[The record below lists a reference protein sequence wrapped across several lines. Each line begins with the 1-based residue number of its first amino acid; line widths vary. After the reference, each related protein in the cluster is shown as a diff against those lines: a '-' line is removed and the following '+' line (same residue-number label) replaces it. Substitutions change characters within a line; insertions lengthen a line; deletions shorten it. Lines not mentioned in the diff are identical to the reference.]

1 MYYYIKGILVH
12 KDTDFVVVDANGVG
26 YKIHTSSSTIQGLD
40 SQMNSEVLVYTYL
53 HVREDAQILYGFKT
67 REEHG
72 MFLTLLSVNGVGPK
86 AALSILSAATPSQL
100 AAAVI
105 TDDVKAITKA
115 QGVGPKLA
123 QRIILEL
130 RDKIKNEDLDLTAY
144 DVTTEEIPT
153 TDSLNEAVSA
163 LAALGYSV
171 QDAKKA
177 VSGIDSSLSVEE
189 IIKKALMK
197 LF

>member
-1 MYYYIKGILVH
+1 MYYYIKGTLVH

-26 YKIHTSSSTIQGLD
+26 YKIFTSTATVQDLGIE
-40 SQMNSEVLVYTYL
+40 MNSEVLMYTYL

-105 TDDVKAITKA
+105 TDDVKTITKA

-130 RDKIKNEDLDLTAY
+130 RDKIKNEDLDLGAY
-144 DVTTEEIPT
+144 DVVADEIPS
-153 TDSLNEAVSA
+153 TDSMSEAVSA
-163 LAALGYSV
+163 LVALGYSP

-177 VSGIDSSLSVEE
+177 VRGVDGSLSVED

>member
-1 MYYYIKGILVH
+1 MYYYIRGILVH
-12 KDTDFVVVDANGVG
+12 KDMDFVVVDAGGVG
-26 YKIHTSSSTIQGLD
+26 YKIHTSALTIQNLGAD
-40 SQMNSEVLVYTYL
+40 MNSEVLMYTYL
-53 HVREDAQILYGFKT
+53 HVREDVQMLYGFKT

-86 AALSILSAATPSQL
+86 AALAILSAAAPAQL

-105 TDDVKAITKA
+105 TNDVKTITKA

-130 RDKIKNEDLDLTAY
+130 RDKIKNEDLDMGAY
-144 DVTTEEIPT
+144 DTVDEMPV
-153 TDSLNEAVSA
+153 TDSMGEAVSA
-163 LAALGYSV
+163 LVALGYSA

-177 VSGIDSSLSVEE
+177 VSGVDGSLSVEE
-189 IIKKALMK
+189 IIKKALSK